1 MTFLQHSTK
10 SHSSLTLCVVEVES
24 ELNPR
29 SALFSSSRI
38 ESWEGSLFIKCLKM
52 MKRKCILYFLGHTD
66 YSFKKTSNSNLLG
79 VIEKLHYRNRQCT
92 IEKIITSV
100 LNIKFHWTK
109 MDVNTN
115 RIKSDT
121 TIIDRNKCTG

>member
-29 SALFSSSRI
+29 SALFSSSRT
-38 ESWEGSLFIKCLKM
+38 ESWEVPENDEKKMHFIFFRSHRLQF
-52 MKRKCILYFLGHTD
+52 KR
-66 YSFKKTSNSNLLG
+66 TSNSNLLG

-92 IEKIITSV
+92 IQKIITSV

-109 MDVNTN
+109 IDVNTN
-115 RIKSDT
+115 RIKLDT
-121 TIIDRNKCTG
+121 TIIDRNKCKG